1 MASTVWNIDTTAPAT
16 YTENPYDN
24 NSNLVRLI
32 EDPKIKKD
40 IRFDELSLSENG
52 GTSTN
57 GGSQLNTVGNDY
69 PIIRI
74 NDMVLGKDDI
84 QSMLISSRGF
94 LPTIELSLKFANT
107 ALISKN
113 MPKDGD
119 MISVFVRTN
128 TSAIN
133 YLRNDFIINHV
144 DSNVSSKS
152 ANNTVFLRGELFIE
166 GFTSNN
172 NTFGIIGTSKD
183 VMKEIAKKFKMG
195 FAYNDADDMDDL
207 QNWLCCFSS
216 PQGFIEDVTRHSW
229 KNNMSFFKS
238 WVDLYYNLCF
248 VNVNKFLSSDENPE
262 DEIDLTFFSSTVALN
277 DLTSSNDK
285 PDNAKPF
292 LKVFSNFDSFKGSSF
307 YISKWH
313 PVNRSNSLS
322 SGYSNIIH
330 SFTHNQNVYIENKDN
345 CEDTLI
351 VNPVY
356 DTSKLD
362 SYIILRGRAKYDE
375 NANPDNEQA
384 RVNYSMQNTYINH
397 IWSGVE
403 YKMDKDENSS
413 SNNTWSGNVH
423 HNYHNAAYQNEIN
436 DIELNKLYIEVVC
449 DGLCLQ
455 VMRGERIPVFL
466 KYNTP
471 LDKNISPDDP
481 AFNRFYSGYYIV
493 DSIEYKYNGKVKTGY
508 SSFSTIMSLKRR
520 EWPTPE
526 AIKSDSNDN
535 PDSSDK
541 YDN

>member
-1 MASTVWNIDTTAPAT
+1 MASTVWNIDTTTPAT

-84 QSMLISSRGF
+84 QSMLISSKGF

-195 FAYNDADDMDDL
+195 FAYNDADDMNDL

-285 PDNAKPF
+285 PDDAKPF

-375 NANPDNEQA
+375 NTNPDNEQA

-455 VMRGERIPVFL
+455 VMRGERVPVFL

-481 AFNRFYSGYYIV
+481 GFNRFYSGYYIV

>member
-84 QSMLISSRGF
+84 QSMLISSKGF

-119 MISVFVRTN
+119 MVSVFVRTN

-216 PQGFIEDVTRHSW
+216 PQVFIEDVTRHSW

-375 NANPDNEQA
+375 NTNPDNEQA

-455 VMRGERIPVFL
+455 VMRGERVPVFL

-481 AFNRFYSGYYIV
+481 GFNRFYSGYYIV

>member
-195 FAYNDADDMDDL
+195 FAYNDADDMNDL

-216 PQGFIEDVTRHSW
+216 PQVFIEDVTRHSW

-277 DLTSSNDK
+277 TLTSSNDK
-285 PDNAKPF
+285 PDDAKPF

-413 SNNTWSGNVH
+413 SNSTWSGNVH

-455 VMRGERIPVFL
+455 VMRGERVPVFL

-481 AFNRFYSGYYIV
+481 GFNRFYSGYYIV

-526 AIKSDSNDN
+526 AVKSDSNDN

>member
-40 IRFDELSLSENG
+40 IRFDKLSLRENG

-84 QSMLISSRGF
+84 QSMLISSKGF

-144 DSNVSSKS
+144 DSNISSKS

-277 DLTSSNDK
+277 DLTSSNNK
-285 PDNAKPF
+285 PDDAKPF

-455 VMRGERIPVFL
+455 VMRGERVPVFL

>member
-40 IRFDELSLSENG
+40 IRFDELSLREDG
-52 GTSTN
+52 GTSIN
-57 GGSQLNTVGNDY
+57 GGSELNTVGNDY

-107 ALISKN
+107 VLISKN

-195 FAYNDADDMDDL
+195 FAYNDADDMNDL

-277 DLTSSNDK
+277 NLTSSNDK
-285 PDNAKPF
+285 PDDAKPF

-455 VMRGERIPVFL
+455 VMRGERVPVFL

-481 AFNRFYSGYYIV
+481 GFNRFYSGYYIV

>member
-216 PQGFIEDVTRHSW
+216 PQVFIEDVTRHSW

-285 PDNAKPF
+285 PDDAKPF

-455 VMRGERIPVFL
+455 VMRGERVPVFL

-481 AFNRFYSGYYIV
+481 GFNRFYSGYYIV

>member
-1 MASTVWNIDTTAPAT
+1 MASTIWNIDTTAPAT

-32 EDPKIKKD
+32 EDPKIKKN
-40 IRFDELSLSENG
+40 IHFDELSLSENG

-144 DSNVSSKS
+144 DSNISSKS

-277 DLTSSNDK
+277 SLTSSNDK
-285 PDNAKPF
+285 PDDVKPF

-423 HNYHNAAYQNEIN
+423 HNYHNAAHQNEIN

-455 VMRGERIPVFL
+455 VMRGERVPVFL

-481 AFNRFYSGYYIV
+481 GFNRFYSGYYIV

-508 SSFSTIMSLKRR
+508 SSFSTLMSLKRR

>member
-84 QSMLISSRGF
+84 QSMLISSKGF

-144 DSNVSSKS
+144 DSNISSKS

-216 PQGFIEDVTRHSW
+216 PQVFIEDVTRHSW

-277 DLTSSNDK
+277 SLTSSNDK
-285 PDNAKPF
+285 PDDAKPF

-375 NANPDNEQA
+375 NVNPDNEQA

-455 VMRGERIPVFL
+455 VMRGERVPVFL

-481 AFNRFYSGYYIV
+481 GFNRFYSGYYIV

>member
-40 IRFDELSLSENG
+40 IRFDELSLREDG
-52 GTSTN
+52 GTSIN
-57 GGSQLNTVGNDY
+57 GGSELNTVGNDY

-107 ALISKN
+107 VLISKN

-144 DSNVSSKS
+144 DSNISSKS

-195 FAYNDADDMDDL
+195 FAYNDADDMNDL

-216 PQGFIEDVTRHSW
+216 PQVFIEDVTRHSW

-277 DLTSSNDK
+277 NLTSSNDK
-285 PDNAKPF
+285 PDDAKPF

-330 SFTHNQNVYIENKDN
+330 SFIHNQNVYIENKDN

-455 VMRGERIPVFL
+455 VMRGERVPVFL

-481 AFNRFYSGYYIV
+481 GFNRFYSGYYIV

>member
-84 QSMLISSRGF
+84 QSMLISSKGF

-216 PQGFIEDVTRHSW
+216 PQVFIEDVTRHSW

-455 VMRGERIPVFL
+455 VMRGERVPVFL

-481 AFNRFYSGYYIV
+481 GFNRFYSGYYIV

>member
-84 QSMLISSRGF
+84 QSMLISSKGF
-94 LPTIELSLKFANT
+94 LPTIALSLKFANT

-119 MISVFVRTN
+119 MVSVFVRTN

-216 PQGFIEDVTRHSW
+216 PQVFIEDVTRHSW

-455 VMRGERIPVFL
+455 VMRGERVPVFL

-481 AFNRFYSGYYIV
+481 GFNRFYSGYYIV

>member
-32 EDPKIKKD
+32 EDPEIKKD

-52 GTSTN
+52 GTPIN

-84 QSMLISSRGF
+84 QSMLISSKGF

-119 MISVFVRTN
+119 MVSVFVRTN

-216 PQGFIEDVTRHSW
+216 PQVFIEDVTRHSW

-351 VNPVY
+351 VNPVH

-455 VMRGERIPVFL
+455 VMRGERVPVFL

-481 AFNRFYSGYYIV
+481 GFNRFYSGYYIV

>member
-216 PQGFIEDVTRHSW
+216 PQVFIEDVTRHSW

-277 DLTSSNDK
+277 TLTSSNDK
-285 PDNAKPF
+285 PDDAKPF

-455 VMRGERIPVFL
+455 VMRGERVPVFL

-481 AFNRFYSGYYIV
+481 GFNRFYSGYYIV

>member
-84 QSMLISSRGF
+84 QSMLISSKGF

-144 DSNVSSKS
+144 DSNISSKS

-216 PQGFIEDVTRHSW
+216 PQVFIEDVTRHSW

-455 VMRGERIPVFL
+455 VMRGERVPVFL

-481 AFNRFYSGYYIV
+481 GFNRFYSGYYIV

-508 SSFSTIMSLKRR
+508 SSFSTIMNLKRR

>member
-1 MASTVWNIDTTAPAT
+1 MANTVWNIDTAAPAS
-16 YTENPYDN
+16 YAENPYDG

-32 EDPKIKKD
+32 EDPEIKKD
-40 IRFDELSLSENG
+40 ISFDELSLKDTGS
-52 GTSTN
+52 TSTN

-84 QSMLISSRGF
+84 QSMTISSTGF
-94 LPTIELSLKFANT
+94 LPTIDLYLKFSNT

-133 YLRNDFIINHV
+133 YLRNDFIINNC
-144 DSNVSSKS
+144 DSNISSKS
-152 ANNTVFLRGELFIE
+152 SNNTIYLRGELFID

-183 VMKEIAKKFKMG
+183 VMKEIAKKFKIG

-207 QNWLCCFSS
+207 QNWLCCFNS
-216 PQGFIEDVTRHSW
+216 PQNFIEDVTLHSW
-229 KNNMSFFKS
+229 KNNMSFFKT
-238 WVDLYYNLCF
+238 WIDLYYNLCF

-262 DEIDLTFFSSTVALN
+262 DEIDLTFFSTTVAMN
-277 DLTSSNDK
+277 SITSSGDK
-285 PDNAKPF
+285 PEDAKPF
-292 LKVFSNFDSFKGSSF
+292 LKVFSNFDTFKGSPF

-313 PVNRSNSLS
+313 PINRSNPTS
-322 SGYSNIIH
+322 SGYSNVIY
-330 SFTHNQNVYIENKDN
+330 SFTHNQNVYIEDKDK
-345 CEDTLI
+345 CEDILT

-362 SYIILRGRAKYDE
+362 SHIILRGRTHYDE
-375 NANPDNEQA
+375 NNNPSDEQA
-384 RVNYSMQNTYINH
+384 RVNYAIQSTYINH
-397 IWSGVE
+397 IWTGVE
-403 YKMDKDENSS
+403 YKMDKDENAS
-413 SNNTWSGNVH
+413 SNDTWSGNVH
-423 HNYHNAAYQNEIN
+423 QNYQNAAYQNELN
-436 DIELNKLYIEVVC
+436 DRELNKLYIEVVC

-455 VMRGERIPVFL
+455 VMRGERVPIFL

-471 LDKNISPDDP
+471 LDKNVSADDP
-481 AFNRFYSGYYIV
+481 SYNRFYSGYYIV
-493 DSIEYKYNGKVKTGY
+493 DTIEYKYNGKIKDGY
-508 SSFSTIMSLKRR
+508 SPFSTIMSLKRR

-526 AIKSDSNDN
+526 EVMSDNTDDMEDVN
-535 PDSSDK
+535 TLGE
-541 YDN
+541 

>member
-84 QSMLISSRGF
+84 QSMLISSKGF

-107 ALISKN
+107 TLISKN

-144 DSNVSSKS
+144 DSNISSKS

-216 PQGFIEDVTRHSW
+216 PQVFIEDVTRHSW

-277 DLTSSNDK
+277 SLTSSNDK
-285 PDNAKPF
+285 PDDAKPF

-375 NANPDNEQA
+375 NANPDDEQA
-384 RVNYSMQNTYINH
+384 RVNYSMQDTYINH

-455 VMRGERIPVFL
+455 VMRGERVPVFL

>member
-107 ALISKN
+107 VLISKN

-144 DSNVSSKS
+144 DSNISSKS

-216 PQGFIEDVTRHSW
+216 PQVFIEDVTRHSW

-277 DLTSSNDK
+277 SLTSSNDK
-285 PDNAKPF
+285 PDDAKPF

-455 VMRGERIPVFL
+455 VMRGERVPVFL

-481 AFNRFYSGYYIV
+481 GFNRFYSGYYIV

>member
-144 DSNVSSKS
+144 DSNISSKS

-216 PQGFIEDVTRHSW
+216 PQAFIEDVTRHSW

-277 DLTSSNDK
+277 SLTSSNDK
-285 PDNAKPF
+285 PDDAKPF

-455 VMRGERIPVFL
+455 VMRGERVPVFL

-481 AFNRFYSGYYIV
+481 GFNRFYSGYYIV

-526 AIKSDSNDN
+526 AVKSDSNDN

>member
-84 QSMLISSRGF
+84 QSMLISSKGF

-144 DSNVSSKS
+144 DSNISSKS

-216 PQGFIEDVTRHSW
+216 PQVFIEDVTRHSW

-277 DLTSSNDK
+277 SLTSSNDK
-285 PDNAKPF
+285 PDDAKPF

-455 VMRGERIPVFL
+455 VMRGERVPVFL

>member
-144 DSNVSSKS
+144 DSNISSKS

-216 PQGFIEDVTRHSW
+216 PQAFIEDVTRHSW

-277 DLTSSNDK
+277 SLTSSNDK
-285 PDNAKPF
+285 PDDAKPF

-330 SFTHNQNVYIENKDN
+330 SFIHNQNVYIENKDN

-455 VMRGERIPVFL
+455 VMRGERVPVFL

-481 AFNRFYSGYYIV
+481 GFNRFYSGYYIV

>member
-84 QSMLISSRGF
+84 QSMLISSKGF

-144 DSNVSSKS
+144 DSNISSKS

-216 PQGFIEDVTRHSW
+216 PQVFIEDVTRHSW

-277 DLTSSNDK
+277 SLTSSNDK
-285 PDNAKPF
+285 PDDAKPF

-455 VMRGERIPVFL
+455 VMRGERVPVFL

-526 AIKSDSNDN
+526 VIKSDSNDN

>member
-69 PIIRI
+69 PVIRI

-144 DSNVSSKS
+144 DSNISSKS

-216 PQGFIEDVTRHSW
+216 PQVFIEDVTRHSW

-277 DLTSSNDK
+277 NLTSSNDK
-285 PDNAKPF
+285 PDDAKPF

-455 VMRGERIPVFL
+455 VMRGERVPVFL

-481 AFNRFYSGYYIV
+481 GFNRFYSGYYIV

>member
-40 IRFDELSLSENG
+40 IRFDELSLREDG
-52 GTSTN
+52 GTSIN
-57 GGSQLNTVGNDY
+57 GGSELNTVGNDY

-107 ALISKN
+107 VLISKN

-216 PQGFIEDVTRHSW
+216 PQAFIEDVTRHSW

-277 DLTSSNDK
+277 SLTSSNDK
-285 PDNAKPF
+285 PDDAKPF

-455 VMRGERIPVFL
+455 VMRGERVPVFL

>member
-32 EDPKIKKD
+32 EDPEIKKD

-52 GTSTN
+52 GTPTN

-84 QSMLISSRGF
+84 QSMLISSKGF

-133 YLRNDFIINHV
+133 YLRNDFIVNHV
-144 DSNVSSKS
+144 DSNISSKS

-216 PQGFIEDVTRHSW
+216 PQVFIEDVTRHSW

-277 DLTSSNDK
+277 TLTSSNDK
-285 PDNAKPF
+285 PDDAKPF

-455 VMRGERIPVFL
+455 VMRGERVPVFL

-481 AFNRFYSGYYIV
+481 GFNRFYSGYYIV
-493 DSIEYKYNGKVKTGY
+493 DSIEYKYNGKVKAGY

>member
-84 QSMLISSRGF
+84 QSMLISSKGF

-144 DSNVSSKS
+144 DSNISSKS

-216 PQGFIEDVTRHSW
+216 PQVFIEDVTRHSW

-403 YKMDKDENSS
+403 YQMDKDENSS

-455 VMRGERIPVFL
+455 VMRGERVPVFL

-481 AFNRFYSGYYIV
+481 GFNRFYSGYYIV

>member
-195 FAYNDADDMDDL
+195 FAYNDADDMNDL

-216 PQGFIEDVTRHSW
+216 PQVFIEDVTRHSW

-277 DLTSSNDK
+277 SLTSSNDK
-285 PDNAKPF
+285 PDDAKPF

-455 VMRGERIPVFL
+455 VMRGERVPVFL

-481 AFNRFYSGYYIV
+481 GFNRFYSGYYIV

-526 AIKSDSNDN
+526 AVKSDSNDN

>member
-144 DSNVSSKS
+144 DSNISSKS

-216 PQGFIEDVTRHSW
+216 PQVFIEDVTRHSW

-285 PDNAKPF
+285 PDDAKPF

-455 VMRGERIPVFL
+455 VMRGERVPVFL

-481 AFNRFYSGYYIV
+481 GFNRFYSGYYIV

>member
-1 MASTVWNIDTTAPAT
+1 MASTVWNIDTTATAT

-84 QSMLISSRGF
+84 QSMLISSKGF
-94 LPTIELSLKFANT
+94 LPTIALSLKFANT

-119 MISVFVRTN
+119 MVSVFVRTN

-216 PQGFIEDVTRHSW
+216 PQVFIEDVTRHSW

-455 VMRGERIPVFL
+455 VMRGERVPVFL

-481 AFNRFYSGYYIV
+481 GFNRFYSGYYIV

>member
-1 MASTVWNIDTTAPAT
+1 M
-16 YTENPYDN
+16 
-24 NSNLVRLI
+24 
-32 EDPKIKKD
+32 
-40 IRFDELSLSENG
+40 SLSENG
-52 GTSTN
+52 GTPTN

-107 ALISKN
+107 TLISKN

-144 DSNVSSKS
+144 DSNISSKS

-216 PQGFIEDVTRHSW
+216 PQVFIEDVTRHSW

-375 NANPDNEQA
+375 NTNPDNEQA

-455 VMRGERIPVFL
+455 VMRGERVPVFL

-481 AFNRFYSGYYIV
+481 GFNRFYSGYYIV

>member
-144 DSNVSSKS
+144 DSNISSKS

-216 PQGFIEDVTRHSW
+216 PQVFIEDVTRHSW

-277 DLTSSNDK
+277 SLTSSNDK
-285 PDNAKPF
+285 PDDAKPF

-330 SFTHNQNVYIENKDN
+330 SFIHNQNVYIENKDN

-455 VMRGERIPVFL
+455 VMRGERVPVFL

-481 AFNRFYSGYYIV
+481 GFNRFYSGYYIV

>member
-144 DSNVSSKS
+144 DSNISSKS

-216 PQGFIEDVTRHSW
+216 PQAFIEDVTRHSW

-277 DLTSSNDK
+277 SLTSSNDK
-285 PDNAKPF
+285 PDDAKPF
-292 LKVFSNFDSFKGSSF
+292 LKIFSNFDSFKGSSF

-455 VMRGERIPVFL
+455 VMRGERVPVFL

-481 AFNRFYSGYYIV
+481 GFNRFYSGYYIV

>member
-40 IRFDELSLSENG
+40 IRFDELSLREDG
-52 GTSTN
+52 GTSIN
-57 GGSQLNTVGNDY
+57 GGSELNTVGNDY

-144 DSNVSSKS
+144 DSNISSKS

-216 PQGFIEDVTRHSW
+216 PQVFIEDVTRHSW

-277 DLTSSNDK
+277 SLTSSNDK
-285 PDNAKPF
+285 PDDAKPF

-455 VMRGERIPVFL
+455 VMRGERVPVFL

>member
-84 QSMLISSRGF
+84 QSMLISSKGF

-144 DSNVSSKS
+144 DSNISSKS

-216 PQGFIEDVTRHSW
+216 PQVFIEDVTRHSW

-277 DLTSSNDK
+277 TLTSSNDK
-285 PDNAKPF
+285 PDDAKPF

-455 VMRGERIPVFL
+455 VMRGERVPVFL

-481 AFNRFYSGYYIV
+481 GFNRFYSGYYIV

>member
-40 IRFDELSLSENG
+40 IRFDELSLREDG
-52 GTSTN
+52 GTSIN
-57 GGSQLNTVGNDY
+57 GGSELNTVGNDY

-195 FAYNDADDMDDL
+195 FAYNDADDMNDL

-277 DLTSSNDK
+277 TLTSSNDK
-285 PDNAKPF
+285 PDDAKPF

-455 VMRGERIPVFL
+455 VMRGERVPVFL

>member
-84 QSMLISSRGF
+84 QSMLISSKGF

-195 FAYNDADDMDDL
+195 FAYNDADDMNDL

-277 DLTSSNDK
+277 NLTSSNDK
-285 PDNAKPF
+285 PDDAKPF

-356 DTSKLD
+356 DASKLD

-455 VMRGERIPVFL
+455 VMRGERVPVFL

-481 AFNRFYSGYYIV
+481 GFNRFYSGYYIV

-526 AIKSDSNDN
+526 VIKSDSNDN

>member
-1 MASTVWNIDTTAPAT
+1 MANTVWNIDTTTPAT

-32 EDPKIKKD
+32 EDPEIKKD

-52 GTSTN
+52 GTPTN

-74 NDMVLGKDDI
+74 NDIVLGKDDI
-84 QSMLISSRGF
+84 QSMLISSKGF

-133 YLRNDFIINHV
+133 YLRNDFIVNHV
-144 DSNVSSKS
+144 DSNISSKS

-285 PDNAKPF
+285 PDDAKPF

-455 VMRGERIPVFL
+455 VMRGERVPVFL

-481 AFNRFYSGYYIV
+481 GFNRFYSGYYIV

>member
-84 QSMLISSRGF
+84 QSMLISSKGF

-113 MPKDGD
+113 MSKDGD

-144 DSNVSSKS
+144 DSNISSKP

-216 PQGFIEDVTRHSW
+216 PQVFIEDVTRHSW

-277 DLTSSNDK
+277 SLTSSNDK
-285 PDNAKPF
+285 SDDAKPF

-455 VMRGERIPVFL
+455 VMRGERVPVFL

>member
-40 IRFDELSLSENG
+40 IRFDELSLREDG
-52 GTSTN
+52 GTSIN
-57 GGSQLNTVGNDY
+57 GGSELNTVGNDY

-144 DSNVSSKS
+144 DSNISSKS

-216 PQGFIEDVTRHSW
+216 PQVFIEDVTRHSW

-277 DLTSSNDK
+277 SLTSSNDK
-285 PDNAKPF
+285 PDDAKPF

-455 VMRGERIPVFL
+455 VMRGERVPVFL

-481 AFNRFYSGYYIV
+481 GFNRFYSGYYIV

>member
-84 QSMLISSRGF
+84 QSMLISSKGF

-144 DSNVSSKS
+144 DSNISSKS

-216 PQGFIEDVTRHSW
+216 PQVFIEDVTRHSW

-277 DLTSSNDK
+277 SLTSSNDK
-285 PDNAKPF
+285 PDDAKPF

-455 VMRGERIPVFL
+455 VMRGERVPVFL

-471 LDKNISPDDP
+471 LDKNISADDP
-481 AFNRFYSGYYIV
+481 GFNRFYSGYYIV

>member
-107 ALISKN
+107 VLISKN

-144 DSNVSSKS
+144 DSNISSKS

-195 FAYNDADDMDDL
+195 FVYNDADDMDDL

-216 PQGFIEDVTRHSW
+216 PQVFIEDVTRHSW

-277 DLTSSNDK
+277 SLTSSNDK
-285 PDNAKPF
+285 PDDAKPF
-292 LKVFSNFDSFKGSSF
+292 LKVFSNFDSFKGSPF

-375 NANPDNEQA
+375 NTNPDNEQA

-455 VMRGERIPVFL
+455 VMRGERVPVFL

-481 AFNRFYSGYYIV
+481 GFNRFYSGYYIV